1 MTPISK
7 NMYVDKLD
15 DLINKYN
22 NKYHKRIKMNSADV
36 KSNTYINSN
45 KEVNDKNPKF
55 KVGDIVKIWKYKNIF
70 AKDCVPNWS
79 EEIFVIKKLKTV
91 CHGHMWSVVL
101 MAKKLLERFMKKYY
115 KKLIKKGLK
124 LKN

>member
-45 KEVNDKNPKF
+45 TEVNDKNPKF
-55 KVGDIVKIWKYKNIF
+55 KVGDIVKI
-70 AKDCVPNWS
+70 
-79 EEIFVIKKLKTV
+79 
-91 CHGHMWSVVL
+91 
-101 MAKKLLERFMKKYY
+101 
-115 KKLIKKGLK
+115 
-124 LKN
+124 

>member
-45 KEVNDKNPKF
+45 KELM
-55 KVGDIVKIWKYKNIF
+55 IKILHLRLVILLKSENIR
-70 AKDCVPNWS
+70 
-79 EEIFVIKKLKTV
+79 IFLQKTV
-91 CHGHMWSVVL
+91 
-101 MAKKLLERFMKKYY
+101 FQ
-115 KKLIKKGLK
+115 IGLK
-124 LKN
+124 KFL